1 MTAYYFSCC
10 IPGSSKDLCRPLM
23 VKNNQCGTIPF
34 PVLDVLQNYQ
44 DTFPFV
50 KDDKTG
56 NIKYVTVSDQLITA
70 DQRTQAIDIIVK
82 QFREKK
88 VFVTLDGWRDE
99 VIFDSTDL
107 SCINM
112 GCLICCMLSGVS
124 S

>member
-1 MTAYYFSCC
+1 
-10 IPGSSKDLCRPLM
+10 M

-56 NIKYVTVSDQLITA
+56 NIKYVTVNDQLITA
-70 DQRTQAIDIIVK
+70 DQRTQAIDIIIK

-88 VFVTLDGWRDE
+88 LFVTLNGWRDE
-99 VIFDSTDL
+99 VIINSADL
-107 SCINM
+107 LCIGM
-112 GCLICCMLSGVS
+112 GCLVSCMLSRFS
-124 S
+124 P